1 MAKKGI
7 NWATELAFLL
17 ILLLFLSTK
26 AWAFPQVPQTATE
39 SISPEKPILNET
51 SLEPSVS
58 PSLPI
63 LLAETPSYV
72 SPKLKME
79 EVLERIAQD
88 PYSDEQ
94 IASTYHPEG
103 CLEFVQAIYN
113 KAGLEISEVLKRS
126 IQVSQPEDGDLIK
139 ITNSVYYGLPHWG
152 IYYQGLVYHN
162 WSSFRSDPYSYFI
175 QRYALP
181 SSPITVYHPVLKNPE
196 SLTSLFR

>member
-26 AWAFPQVPQTATE
+26 AWAFPQVPQAENE
-39 SISPEKPILNET
+39 SAVMKEPGLSIIPPEL
-51 SLEPSVS
+51 SVS
-58 PSLPI
+58 PSLSASLP
-63 LLAETPSYV
+63 ETPSYV
-72 SPKLKME
+72 SPKIKLEDILKGIE
-79 EVLERIAQD
+79 KD
-88 PYSDEQ
+88 PYSDKE

-103 CLEFVQAIYN
+103 CLEFVQAVCN
-113 KAGLEISEVLKRS
+113 KAGLEISEVLQRS
-126 IQVSQPEDGDLIK
+126 IEVSQPEDGDLIK

-162 WSSFRSDPYSYFI
+162 WSSFRVDPYSDFI
-175 QRYALP
+175 DRYALP
-181 SSPITVYHPVLKNPE
+181 SSPVIVFHPVLKNPE